1 MAKLEVGMK
10 RALALGA
17 MAAMSLAVAAC
28 AYNEEL
34 GRNQLLLVDNSALAS
49 AAEQAWAQELA
60 SGKVSRN
67 AAANARVRSVAER
80 LVRAAGLSDRPWQ
93 YVVFEDPSAN
103 AFVLPGGQIG
113 VNTGLLAIVDN
124 DDQLAAVIGHEIAH
138 MTLNHAAERYSQ
150 QAATQLGLGIAQSA
164 LGGGAGGER
173 AQTIGSLGG
182 IGAQL
187 GVLLPF
193 SRRHELEADR
203 VGVDYMAKAGF
214 RPSQALQL
222 WRNMAAGRTGGGGAG
237 GFTSTHP
244 SDAERLSALEAHIRA
259 QGYS

>member
-1 MAKLEVGMK
+1 MK
-10 RALALGA
+10 RMFAAA
-17 MAAMSLAVAAC
+17 ASAAMVVGLAAC

-34 GRNQLLLVDNSALAS
+34 GRNQLLLVDNAALAT
-49 AAEQAWAQELA
+49 AASEAWAQELA
-60 SGKVSRN
+60 SGKVSRD
-67 AAANARVRSVAER
+67 AAANARVRAVAQR
-80 LVRAAGLSDRPWQ
+80 LVQAAGLSDRPWQ
-93 YVVFEDPSAN
+93 YVVFEDPTAN

-150 QAATQLGLGIAQSA
+150 QAATQIGLGIAQSA
-164 LGGGAGGER
+164 LGGGAGTDR
-173 AQTIGSLGG
+173 AKTIASLGG

-203 VGVDYMAKAGF
+203 LGVDYMARAGF

-222 WRNMAAGRTGGGGAG
+222 WRNMAASRTGAGGAG
-237 GFTSTHP
+237 GIASTHP
-244 SDAERLSALEAHIRA
+244 SDADRLAALEAHIRA
-259 QGYS
+259 EGYS

>member
-1 MAKLEVGMK
+1 MKSLFAAACVTTLTVG
-10 RALALGA
+10 L
-17 MAAMSLAVAAC
+17 AAC
-28 AYNEEL
+28 AYNAEL
-34 GRNQLLLVDNSALAS
+34 GRNQLLLVNNASLAS
-49 AAEQAWAQELA
+49 AADQAWAQELA
-60 SGKVSRN
+60 SGKVSRD
-67 AAANARVRSVAER
+67 AAANARVRAVAQR
-80 LVRAAGLSDRPWQ
+80 LIQAAGLSDRPWQ
-93 YVVFEDPSAN
+93 YVVFQDPTAN

-164 LGGGAGGER
+164 LGGGPGTER
-173 AQTIGSLGG
+173 SQTIASLGG

-187 GVLLPF
+187 GLLLPY

-203 VGVDYMAKAGF
+203 LGVDYMARAGY

-222 WRNMAAGRTGGGGAG
+222 WRNMAAGRTGAGGAG
-237 GFTSTHP
+237 GITSTHP
-244 SDAERLSALEAHIRA
+244 SDAERLTALEAHIRS